1 MRICVN
7 KDSVWEYVKQPPL
20 NEKILVLTKD
30 NQTLVSVWKGEPLG
44 SNKTFKAWLGL
55 PDRLKDLERQMGYL

>member
-20 NEKILVLTKD
+20 NEKILLLTKD
-30 NQTLVSVWKGEPLG
+30 NQTLVATWKGAPLG
-44 SNKTFKAWLGL
+44 ENKTFKAWLGL
-55 PDRLKDLERQMGYL
+55 PDRDKDLERALGYM